1 MNLKCGFDDGDD
13 LSRIAYNLELM
24 PITLNYFEYPVIS
37 HQCPLLMHT

>member
-24 PITLNYFEYPVIS
+24 PITLNYFEYLLFLIS
-37 HQCPLLMHT
+37 ALC